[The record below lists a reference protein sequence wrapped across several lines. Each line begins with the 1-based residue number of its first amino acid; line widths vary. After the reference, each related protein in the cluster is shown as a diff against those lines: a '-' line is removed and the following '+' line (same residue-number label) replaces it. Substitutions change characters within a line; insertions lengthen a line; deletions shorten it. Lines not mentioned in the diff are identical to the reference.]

1 MIWSAEPDE
10 AGDAADL
17 RGAYAF
23 DAGAAMMAV
32 LADQPRPAAS
42 QNVWRFSATNGT
54 VGRESQ

>member
-1 MIWSAEPDE
+1 MTWSAEPDE

-32 LADQPRPAAS
+32 LANQPRPAPS
-42 QNVWRFSATNGT
+42 QKVESCSVTNGD
-54 VGRESQ
+54 VDRESQ